1 MAAGRTGKSSTGLS
15 LGHRRAVL
23 GMHSFSGNDSVSS
36 FFRKGKQAV
45 WKAVTKNIAFIDL
58 FSSLGTE
65 VTASEELV
73 RGVEW
78 FVCSI
83 YGHPRILSIN
93 EERKKVFWDKF
104 NKEKKII
111 DLSLMPPC
119 QSNLHH
125 HIMRANYVAYI
136 F

>member
-1 MAAGRTGKSSTGLS
+1 MES
-15 LGHRRAVL
+15 RAVQEHCL
-23 GMHSFSGNDSVSS
+23 YRM
-36 FFRKGKQAV
+36 
-45 WKAVTKNIAFIDL
+45 DL

-73 RGVEW
+73 RGLEW

-83 YGHPRILSIN
+83 YGHPRILSVN
-93 EERKKVFWDKF
+93 EARKKAFWNKF

-111 DLSLMPPC
+111 DLSVMPPC
-119 QSNLHH
+119 QSNLHY
-125 HIMRANYVAYI
+125 HIMRAKYVAYI

>member
-1 MAAGRTGKSSTGLS
+1 MPFPEKSY
-15 LGHRRAVL
+15 
-23 GMHSFSGNDSVSS
+23 VSS

-45 WKAVTKNIAFIDL
+45 WKAVTKNTAFNDI

-65 VTASEELV
+65 VTASEKLV

-83 YGHPRILSIN
+83 YGHPRILSVN
-93 EERKKVFWDKF
+93 EAKKKVFWNKF
-104 NKEKKII
+104 NKEKII

-119 QSNLHH
+119 QSNLHY
-125 HIMRANYVAYI
+125 HIMRANYVADI

>member
-1 MAAGRTGKSSTGLS
+1 LAAGRTGKSSTGLS
-15 LGHRRAVL
+15 LGHRRALL
-23 GMHSFSGNDSVSS
+23 GMHSFSGNDSIFS
-36 FFRKGKQAV
+36 FFRKGK
-45 WKAVTKNIAFIDL
+45 TKNTAFIDL

-83 YGHPRILSIN
+83 YGHPRILSVN
-93 EERKKVFWDKF
+93 EARKKVFWDKF
-104 NKEKKII
+104 HKEKKII

-119 QSNLHH
+119 QSNLHY
-125 HIMRANYVAYI
+125 HII
-136 F
+136 TS